1 MNTQF
6 QLGLELT
13 NVLSPLTSAISAFG
27 SLALVKA
34 IKKAGSDALT
44 ELELASFLGRNRID
58 QSMQLHFRE
67 IVGRSEQT
75 TLSRYLDIV
84 LDAGAGPTV
93 QNALKDPELLSMVIQ
108 ISILCSAHESDTLAL
123 AIVEAIRRNTKELRT
138 DLAKVP
144 HYPSLCGTLRVCKQE
159 TASFQWCLY
168 YDMVEKKIESNLAD
182 DRFAKRR
189 RTGARS
195 QRGFNSVCQDRPSI
209 ANRTLPFPVLQV
221 LLLCLHSLQH
231 FPEERLL
238 NIESISGI
246 TTVIVWCYYVL
257 GLNVKL
263 ILKGHE
269 IDFGEP
275 STRVFIR
282 ESSSMES
289 SASVLHPT
297 SQHEPLFS
305 LTSSEGDPRIGPEL
319 RKKARGF
326 GREVIKQLGL
336 SGNLLD
342 DYCDWVMQKSLQ
354 ILQIRSMI
362 NRPFMPGEFNSD
374 QRHGLA
380 KWLSPELYDFT
391 EDKIARAGAFLFDL
405 DQDRGRSVKVKCFT
419 APKKYLFDLSGL
431 VVLLLSLARVQPED
445 LENCGELPFS
455 AQILEQLKND
465 EPCLQSIAD
474 GNLEEVAVGLTK
486 SFDILS
492 RFLQGPSFA
501 EEVNRRT
508 VLVSA
513 CGWSLYFDSINSV
526 DPAEV
531 FVSTIRIVRGVP
543 VRDDERK
550 TRIID
555 GPTELLFSPS
565 NYLILK
571 NQWKRRVGIYPGVS
585 IARRGRALVGYHEPD
600 AFQATQMFEW
610 QYQGSITRQHLLGFR
625 QMLDICMNFFRILP
639 CHCDK
644 NPLKLQDVA
653 EIYINREDL
662 VEREPL
668 NQGGEVLRTFYC
680 LEGRTIHTYSDHDA
694 VAKLSESKH
703 SLNECV
709 FSAQTGSKY
718 RPTSEA
724 WLFYVSNSPA
734 ARWMEIC
741 DLYPDV
747 VAACD
752 KKTRL
757 LIRGPETCLNCAFE
771 AVVSN
776 DSQSSATESQDD
788 EYRVNFVLL

>member
-1 MNTQF
+1 MNSQF

-13 NVLSPLTSAISAFG
+13 NLLSPLTSAISAFG

-58 QSMQLHFRE
+58 PSMQLLFRE
-67 IVGRSEQT
+67 IVGRSEQK

-108 ISILCSAHESDTLAL
+108 LSLLCSTHESDTLAL
-123 AIVEAIRRNTKELRT
+123 AIVEAIRRNLTELRT
-138 DLAKVP
+138 DLAKAP

-159 TASFQWCLY
+159 TASFQWYFY
-168 YDMVEKKIESNLAD
+168 YDMVEKRIESTLGD
-182 DRFAKRR
+182 DRPPKRR
-189 RTGARS
+189 KTGAKS
-195 QRGFNSVCQDRPSI
+195 QRSFNSGCHDRPSI

-238 NIESISGI
+238 NIESTSGI

-263 ILKGHE
+263 ILEGQE
-269 IDFGEP
+269 IAFGEA
-275 STRVFIR
+275 STRVFVR
-282 ESSSMES
+282 ESSSRES
-289 SASVLHPT
+289 SASILLPQ

-326 GREVIKQLGL
+326 GREVIKQLGV

-342 DYCDWVMQKSLQ
+342 FYCDWVMQESLQ
-354 ILQIRSMI
+354 VLQIRSKI
-362 NRPFMPGEFNSD
+362 NRPFMPGEFNSN

-380 KWLSPELYDFT
+380 KWLSLELYDFT
-391 EDKIARAGAFLFDL
+391 EDKVARAGAFLLDL
-405 DQDRGRSVKVKCFT
+405 DQDRGRSVKPNYFT
-419 APKKYLFDLSGL
+419 PLKKHLLDLSGL

-445 LENCGELPFS
+445 LESCGELPFS
-455 AQILEQLKND
+455 VQVQKQLKID
-465 EPCLQSIAD
+465 EPCLQSIANGD
-474 GNLEEVAVGLTK
+474 LQEVALGLTK

-501 EEVNRRT
+501 AESNQRT

-513 CGWSLYFDSINSV
+513 CGWSLYFDSINGV

-531 FVSTIRIVRGVP
+531 FVSTIRVVRGVP

-565 NYLILK
+565 KPVVLK
-571 NQWKRRVGIYPGVS
+571 NQWKRCVGIFPGVS

-610 QYQGSITRQHLLGFR
+610 QYQGSVNRQHLLGFR
-625 QMLDICMNFFRILP
+625 QMLDICMNFSRILP
-639 CHCDK
+639 CNCDRDA
-644 NPLKLQDVA
+644 LTLQDVA
-653 EIYINREDL
+653 EIYINRKDL
-662 VEREPL
+662 VEREIHSL
-668 NQGGEVLRTFYC
+668 GGKVLRTFYC
-680 LEGRTIHTYSDHDA
+680 LDGRTIHTYSDHDA
-694 VAKLSESKH
+694 VTNLSESKH
-703 SLNECV
+703 PLNECV
-709 FSAQTGSKY
+709 FSAQTGSKD

-724 WLFYVSNSPA
+724 WLFYVSKSPA

-741 DLYPDV
+741 DLYPEV
-747 VAACD
+747 VAAYD

-771 AVVSN
+771 AVIPKE
-776 DSQSSATESQDD
+776 SQSSATESQDD
-788 EYRVNFVLL
+788 QYHANFVLL

>member
-1 MNTQF
+1 MNTSF

-34 IKKAGSDALT
+34 IRKAGSDALT

-58 QSMQLHFRE
+58 QAMQLHFRQ
-67 IVGRSEQT
+67 IVARSEQRN
-75 TLSRYLDIV
+75 LSRYLDIV
-84 LDAGAGPTV
+84 LEAGAGPTV

-108 ISILCSAHESDTLAL
+108 VSVLCSAHESDTLAL
-123 AIVEAIRRNTKELRT
+123 AIVEAIRRNLKELKT
-138 DLAKVP
+138 DSANVP

-168 YDMVEKKIESNLAD
+168 YDMVEKRIESNLAD
-182 DRFAKRR
+182 DRSTKRP

-195 QRGFNSVCQDRPSI
+195 QRPYGLNPNRISI
-209 ANRTLPFPVLQV
+209 KNRTLPFPVLQV

-238 NIESISGI
+238 NIECTSGI
-246 TTVIVWCYYVL
+246 STVIVWCYYVL

-263 ILKGHE
+263 TLEGHE

-289 SASVLHPT
+289 SASVLHPK

-326 GREVIKQLGL
+326 GREVIKQLGV
-336 SGNLLD
+336 SGNLVD

-354 ILQIRSMI
+354 VLQIRSKI
-362 NRPFMPGEFNSD
+362 NRPFTPGEFNSN

-380 KWLSPELYDFT
+380 KWLSPELYGFT
-391 EDKIARAGAFLFDL
+391 EDKIARAGAFLLDL
-405 DQDRGRSVKVKCFT
+405 DQDCGRSVKVNYFT
-419 APKKYLFDLSGL
+419 PPKKYLLDLAGL
-431 VVLLLSLARVQPED
+431 VVLLLSLAKVQPED
-445 LENCGELPFS
+445 LENCGELSFS
-455 AQILEQLKND
+455 TQVQQQLKVY
-465 EPCLQSIAD
+465 ESCLRSIVD
-474 GNLEEVAVGLTK
+474 GKLVDVALGLTK

-492 RFLQGPSFA
+492 RFLQGPSFS
-501 EEVNRRT
+501 EEMNRRT

-513 CGWSLYFDSINSV
+513 CGWSLYFDSINGV

-531 FVSTIRIVRGVP
+531 FVSTLRIVRGVP
-543 VRDDERK
+543 VLDGERK

-555 GPTELLFSPS
+555 GPSELLFSPS
-565 NYLILK
+565 ESLILK
-571 NQWKRRVGIYPGVS
+571 TEWRRSVEIFPGVS
-585 IARRGRALVGYHEPD
+585 IARRGRALVGYYEPD

-610 QYQGSITRQHLLGFR
+610 QYQGSINRQHLLGFR
-625 QMLDICMNFFRILP
+625 EMLDICMNFSLILP
-639 CHCDK
+639 CYCDR
-644 NPLKLQDVA
+644 NPLKLQEVA
-653 EIYINREDL
+653 KIYLNREDL
-662 VEREPL
+662 VDRKSLCPG
-668 NQGGEVLRTFYC
+668 NEVLRTFYH
-680 LEGRTIHTYSDHDA
+680 LEGRTIHTHSRWRDD
-694 VAKLSESKH
+694 KLSKSKH
-703 SLNECV
+703 SFNECV
-709 FSAQTGSKY
+709 FSAQTRLEG
-718 RPTSEA
+718 RPMSEA
-724 WLFYVSNSPA
+724 WLFYVSSNPA
-734 ARWMEIC
+734 ARWMELC

-747 VAACD
+747 VGACD

-757 LIRGPETCLNCAFE
+757 LLRGPETCLHCAFE
-771 AVVSN
+771 AIIPK
-776 DSQSSATESQDD
+776 DGQLSATDSQDD
-788 EYRVNFVLL
+788 EYHVNFVLL